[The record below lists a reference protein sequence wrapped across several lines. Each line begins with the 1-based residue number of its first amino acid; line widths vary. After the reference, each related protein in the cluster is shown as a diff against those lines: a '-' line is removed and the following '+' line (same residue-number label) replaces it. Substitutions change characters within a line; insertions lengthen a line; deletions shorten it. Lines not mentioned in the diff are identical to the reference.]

1 MNDTNP
7 SLAIHTAVALFT
19 IRERL
24 EFLCLDQGRLP
35 MAVLEAGEKLEAC
48 ARRALG
54 AATGIEDVFLEQL
67 YTFDGGHDGPQ
78 ATVAYYALAPCEQL
92 PISHPGVGWADP
104 ADAATRL
111 HNDHRII
118 VQRACERLAGK
129 LEYAPIAYQFLAE
142 RFTLG
147 ELQAVYE
154 IIGRQALDKR
164 NFRRRIQASAHLV
177 ETHDVRRNGCH
188 RPARLYR
195 LRDTQPMIARSPVRP
210 YNE

>member
-1 MNDTNP
+1 MNDTNTTSP
-7 SLAIHTAVALFT
+7 IHTAVALFT

-24 EFLCLDQGRLP
+24 QFLRLDAEQGRLP
-35 MAVLEAGEKLEAC
+35 MVALRQGEGLEAG

-54 AATGIEDVFLEQL
+54 TATGIEDVFLEQL
-67 YTFDGGHDGPQ
+67 YTFDGERTGAQ
-78 ATVAYYALAPCEQL
+78 VIVAYYALAPCERL
-92 PISHPGVGWADP
+92 PIRRPGVGWVAP
-104 ADAATRL
+104 TEVETLLAA
-111 HNDHRII
+111 DHRII

-154 IIGRQALDKR
+154 IIGRQTLDKR
-164 NFRRRIQASAHLV
+164 NFRRRMHASAHLV
-177 ETHDVRRNGCH
+177 ETRDVRRNGSH

-195 LRDTQPMIARSPVRP
+195 LRDTAPATAG
-210 YNE
+210 

>member
-1 MNDTNP
+1 MNDTN
-7 SLAIHTAVALFT
+7 AIPAVHTAVALFT

-24 EFLCLDQGRLP
+24 EFLLLAAERGRLP
-35 MAVLEAGEKLEAC
+35 MIAHLPGEGLEAG
-48 ARRALG
+48 ARRALW

-67 YTFDGGHDGPQ
+67 YTFDGGQ
-78 ATVAYYALAPCEQL
+78 AGAQAIVAYYALAPCERL
-92 PISHPGVGWADP
+92 PIRRPGVGWADP
-104 ADAATRL
+104 AEVTRL
-111 HNDHRII
+111 LAKEHQII

-164 NFRRRIQASAHLV
+164 NFRRRMHASAHLV
-177 ETHDVRRNGCH
+177 ETRDMRRNGPH

-195 LRDTQPMIARSPVRP
+195 LRDTQPAVAG
-210 YNE
+210 